1 MIIVSTTAAHQPV
14 DRGDDPRADGD
25 DDREPH
31 QAAMSL
37 DQVITPLT
45 LAACGPCGTCYVR
58 STSNLEVLEMATTWA
73 DADTARAQLGRVGVW
88 FGGLGSAPWPEA
100 CDAARRIE
108 ELGYGALWLSETPAA
123 REPLAFA
130 ASLLAATERIP
141 LATGIASIWARDAL
155 AARNGAFALAEAHP
169 GRFTLGLGV
178 SHAPAVQVRGQVYD
192 KPLTAMRTYL
202 DAMDSIDYGGA
213 APSAPVPLVLAAL
226 RPKMLGLSGERTSGA
241 HPYFVPVEHT
251 RVARETLGAG
261 PLLAP
266 EVSVAVETD
275 PGAARERARKFMKLY
290 LTLPN
295 YTNNLRDLGWGD
307 EDLAGGGSDAL
318 VDAIVGWGDAEAVAG
333 RVRDHQEAGAD
344 HVCVQVVG
352 ADVATA
358 VAELETLA
366 PLLLGS

>member
-1 MIIVSTTAAHQPV
+1 MT
-14 DRGDDPRADGD
+14 
-25 DDREPH
+25 
-31 QAAMSL
+31 
-37 DQVITPLT
+37 
-45 LAACGPCGTCYVR
+45 
-58 STSNLEVLEMATTWA
+58 TTWA
-73 DADTARAQLGRVGVW
+73 DADAARAQLGRVGVW
-88 FGGLGSAPWPEA
+88 FGGLGWAPWPEA
-100 CDAARRIE
+100 QAAARRIE
-108 ELGYGALWLSETPAA
+108 ELGYGALWLSETPFG

-130 ASLLAATERIP
+130 ASLLAATERLP

-155 AARNGAFALAEAHP
+155 AARNGAMALGEQHP

-202 DAMDSIDYGGA
+202 DAMDSLDYGGTP
-213 APSAPVPLVLAAL
+213 PSVPVPLVLAAL
-226 RPKMLGLSGERTSGA
+226 RPKMLELSGARTSGA

-266 EVSVAVETD
+266 EVSIALEADAAV
-275 PGAARERARKFMKLY
+275 ARERARAFMKLY

-307 EDLAGGGSDAL
+307 DDLADGGSDAL
-318 VDAIVGWGDAEAVAG
+318 VDAIVGWGDVEAVAA
-333 RVRDHQEAGAD
+333 RVGAHLDAGAD

-352 ADVATA
+352 TDVARA
-358 VAELETLA
+358 VAELEALA
-366 PLLLGS
+366 PALLAL